1 MFNTCS
7 AKIFKAIQPEADT
20 LIWSLFSEKLISSD
34 VRKKACESG
43 KAACATLLLDSVG
56 TAIDNSPANFDKF
69 LSILRREAVFEDM
82 VKDVQEALTLAVE
95 KRQRSRLSSPSSAK
109 SYPVP
114 STLPLHHRE
123 KNETL
128 VMVSKR
134 PPVFPEGSEVVGAV
148 RNTSGMPMA
157 TQQGIDMLHNTFSSL
172 KIGSNRSI
180 PHSATTRD
188 MEQQDS
194 ALLSQS
200 VVHVQ
205 ETVNPFQMSAASST
219 TSPAFTLTTATPQS
233 ESVSQFRTSSNISRS
248 KSEESTESS
257 CDEEARELI
266 EIFDGNIDQLDK
278 LKKRLQEKKQK
289 YKLRKRIYRT
299 QLEGKERELM
309 RLEELIE
316 RERDYNSTN
325 KVTID
330 FLMKQLQDEKERAR
344 VAENERRQLQQ
355 NVQNPNVVYELE
367 HWKKAY
373 ENAMSEVKIRNAEIV
388 RLQQQIDYLLQQGP
402 LTPVD
407 SNTPP

>member
-95 KRQRSRLSSPSSAK
+95 KGERSRLSSPSSAK

-114 STLPLHHRE
+114 STLPLHHR
-123 KNETL
+123 KKGETL

-148 RNTSGMPMA
+148 RNTTGMPMP
-157 TQQGIDMLHNTFSSL
+157 TQQGIDMIHNTFSSL
-172 KIGSNRSI
+172 KIGSNRSV
-180 PHSATTRD
+180 PHSATTRY

-194 ALLSQS
+194 ALFSQS
-200 VVHVQ
+200 VVQ

-248 KSEESTESS
+248 KSEESAESS

-266 EIFDGNIDQLDK
+266 K
-278 LKKRLQEKKQK
+278 
-289 YKLRKRIYRT
+289 
-299 QLEGKERELM
+299 
-309 RLEELIE
+309 
-316 RERDYNSTN
+316 
-325 KVTID
+325 
-330 FLMKQLQDEKERAR
+330 
-344 VAENERRQLQQ
+344 
-355 NVQNPNVVYELE
+355 
-367 HWKKAY
+367 
-373 ENAMSEVKIRNAEIV
+373 
-388 RLQQQIDYLLQQGP
+388 
-402 LTPVD
+402 
-407 SNTPP
+407 NT